1 MLTIDFIRQ
10 VLTER
15 DHQAPVFKAHP
26 SRAAVAMILA
36 DGDDELEVCF
46 IRRAAR
52 QGDPWSGQVAFPGGR
67 AGPDDR
73 DAHAVAE
80 RETWE
85 EIGLTL
91 DTHHRVGPL
100 PIRTIDRPDLR
111 EPMILTPFVYYV
123 DQPTKETAF
132 ARLPEEV
139 AQVFWVPIT
148 HLFDVAA
155 VTELEYSI
163 ANNRRIFPGIQFGEH
178 VIWGLTLRVLDS
190 FAEITERTLPAVEG
204 THW

>member
-1 MLTIDFIRQ
+1 MLTIDIIRQ
-10 VLTER
+10 AMLER
-15 DHQAPVFKAHP
+15 AHQAPQFRAHP
-26 SRAAVAMILA
+26 SQAAVAMILA

-46 IRRAAR
+46 IRRAMR
-52 QGDPWSGQVAFPGGR
+52 EGDPWSGQVAFPGGR
-67 AGPDDR
+67 AGPDDA

-123 DQPTKETAF
+123 DQPTRQTAF

-139 AQVFWVPIT
+139 AHVFWVPIT

-163 ANNRRIFPGIQFGEH
+163 AENRRTFPGIQFGDH

-190 FAEITERTLPAVEG
+190 FAEITERTLPALEG

>member
-1 MLTIDFIRQ
+1 MLTIDIIRQ
-10 VLTER
+10 AMTDR
-15 DHQAPVFKAHP
+15 THQAPEFRAHP

-36 DGDDELEVCF
+36 DGEDELEVCF

-52 QGDPWSGQVAFPGGR
+52 AGDPWSGQVAFPGGR
-67 AGPDDR
+67 AGPDDA
-73 DAHAVAE
+73 DAQAVAE

-91 DTHHRVGPL
+91 GMHHRVGPL
-100 PIRTIDRPDLR
+100 PMRTIDRPDLR
-111 EPMILTPFVYYV
+111 EPMILTPFVYHV
-123 DQPTKETAF
+123 DQATRDTAF

-163 ANNRRIFPGIQFGEH
+163 AENRRTFPGIQFGEH

-190 FAEITERTLPAVEG
+190 FAEITERTLPALEG

>member
-10 VLTER
+10 VLAER

-91 DTHHRVGPL
+91 ATQHRIGPL
-100 PIRTIDRPDLR
+100 PIRTIDRPDLH